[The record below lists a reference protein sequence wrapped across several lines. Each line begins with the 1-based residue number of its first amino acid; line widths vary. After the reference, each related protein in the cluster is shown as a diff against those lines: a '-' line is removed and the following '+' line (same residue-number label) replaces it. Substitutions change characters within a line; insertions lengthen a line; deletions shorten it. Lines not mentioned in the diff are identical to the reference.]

1 MKILLIRFSSIGDIV
16 LCSAVVRCIRQQLPS
31 ASIHFVTKAQYAE
44 VIAGIPHI
52 DRVHYLENDLVDLIR
67 RLRQEQVD
75 YVLDLHQSIRSMLV
89 RYALGVP
96 FSAYHKATF
105 SRLKYVFFTRA
116 AKPVRHIALR
126 YIDTAASLG
135 VEDDGKGLD
144 YSLSDA
150 PFPADFPFAALS
162 YRVWVL
168 GAKFRTK
175 ALPADK
181 IIQAMTGYAGAMV
194 LVGGTDVMEE
204 ASRIQRAFPAIYNAC
219 GRLRWD
225 ESVRLI
231 RDAEM
236 VYANDTGLM
245 HVAAA
250 LKKKLHVFYGS
261 SVPEFG
267 FEPYHTDWTNHGV
280 SGLWCRPCS
289 KIGFD
294 QCPLGHFHCMQRQQF
309 QLKSNS

>member
-1 MKILLIRFSSIGDIV
+1 VKILLIRFSSIGDIV
-16 LCSAVVRCIRQQLPS
+16 LSSAAVRCIRQQLPD
-31 ASIHFVTKAQYAE
+31 ADIHFVTKAQYAE

-52 DRVHYLENDLVDLIR
+52 DRVHFFNNDLMDLIH
-67 RLRQEQVD
+67 RLRQEKFD
-75 YVLDLHQSIRSMLV
+75 YVLDLHQSIRSMLL

-96 FSAYHKATF
+96 YSAYHKATF
-105 SRLKYVFFTRA
+105 SRLTYVFFTRA
-116 AKPVRHIALR
+116 ARPVRHIALR
-126 YIDTAASLG
+126 YIDAAAALG
-135 VEDDGKGLD
+135 VRDDGQGLD
-144 YSLSDA
+144 YSPPET
-150 PFPADFPFAALS
+150 PFPADFPFAAS
-162 YRVWVL
+162 PYRVWIL

-175 ALPADK
+175 ALPAHK
-181 IIQAMTGYAGAMV
+181 IIEAMAGYSGAMV
-194 LVGGTDVMEE
+194 LVGGKDVVEE
-204 ASRIQRAFPAIYNAC
+204 ASQIQQAFPTVYNAC
-219 GRLRWD
+219 GRLRWN

-231 RDAEM
+231 QDAEI

-280 SGLWCRPCS
+280 DGLWCRPCS
-289 KIGFD
+289 KIGFN
-294 QCPLGHFHCMQRQQF
+294 QCPLGHFRCMQRQQF